1 MTPPVVVV
9 HGGAAGH
16 TDEIRERE
24 PEYHAAL
31 ERALTAAAAALRG
44 GGDAVEAVRAAV
56 IVMETFPLFNA
67 GHGSALCSDGSVELS
82 ASVMRGS
89 DRAAGAVAMVRR
101 TRHPVAAAVALL
113 DQPEVLLV
121 GDGADAHAAASGLE
135 QVELNA
141 FVTERQRRRLAER
154 LAGGAES
161 ETFGA
166 GGAGPET
173 FGAGGA
179 GPETVGAVCL
189 DANGV
194 LAAATST
201 GGLNGQRPG
210 RVGDSPLIGAGTWAD
225 SRVAVSCTGQ
235 GEAFIRAGA
244 ARLVASLVE
253 HGQALKD
260 AAEEAMSVVAQCGG
274 DGGLIAVDAQGNVTM
289 PRSTGA
295 MPRGV
300 WRGGKKPVT
309 SVP

>member
-1 MTPPVVVV
+1 MTVPVVVV
-9 HGGAAGH
+9 HGGAGGH

-31 ERALTAAAAALRG
+31 EHSLTAAAAVLRA

-89 DRAAGAVAMVRR
+89 DRAAGGVAMVRR

-121 GDGADAHAAASGLE
+121 GDSADAHAAASGLE
-135 QVELNA
+135 QIDLDA
-141 FVTERQRRRLAER
+141 FVTDRQRRRLAER
-154 LAGGAES
+154 LAGG
-161 ETFGA
+161 
-166 GGAGPET
+166 GGATE
-173 FGAGGA
+173 
-179 GPETVGAVCL
+179 PETVGAVCL
-189 DANGV
+189 DANGL

-225 SRVAVSCTGQ
+225 ERVAVSCTGQ

-244 ARLVASLVE
+244 ARLVAALVE
-253 HGQALKD
+253 QGQALKD
-260 AAEEAMSVVAQCGG
+260 AAEAAMIVVAQCGG
-274 DGGLIAVDAQGNVTM
+274 DGGLIAVDAQGNVTT